1 MTVAIAYI
9 FPQVALPTYYP
20 AAQKFAATWT
30 AHPPG
35 KTPHKLYVIGNG
47 PPLAPLLKKPFE
59 RLTVDYLAHTNF
71 GQDLGAFQMAA
82 HTVEADLLVCF
93 GAHVHFWKAGWL
105 DRIVEAFLEHGPSF
119 YGFWGFHE
127 PRPHLRTTAF
137 FLPPG
142 LLQSYPV
149 VISDGHRYQAE
160 HGENSLTIWAH
171 NMGFEPLMVTWSGCF
186 EMPHWE
192 HVTREDTVIFD
203 QHCERIGYK

>member
-1 MTVAIAYI
+1 
-9 FPQVALPTYYP
+9 
-20 AAQKFAATWT
+20 
-30 AHPPG
+30 
-35 KTPHKLYVIGNG
+35 
-47 PPLAPLLKKPFE
+47 
-59 RLTVDYLAHTNF
+59 
-71 GQDLGAFQMAA
+71 
-82 HTVEADLLVCF
+82 
-93 GAHVHFWKAGWL
+93 
-105 DRIVEAFLEHGPSF
+105 VEAFLDYGPSF

-149 VISDGHRYQAE
+149 VISDGHRYLAE

-186 EMPHWE
+186 EMPQWE

-203 QHCERIGYK
+203 QHCERLGYK